1 MMQHVSEYY
10 QHLPGA
16 NSIPAR
22 LAAYQRRRMFKRFVQ
37 IFRTGSQQTIVDV
50 GVTSNETYALDNFL
64 EVLYP
69 NKEQITA
76 VGLEDGSHLERK
88 YPGLRFVRVQSGPLP
103 FGDNQFDVAHSS
115 AVIEH
120 VGSRKNQTD
129 FLRQLWRVAR
139 FGIFVTT
146 PNRWFPIEFHTTLPL
161 VHWLPPA
168 VFRALLRRVGH
179 QFYAQEANL
188 NLMSRNDLR
197 NAARGAGIANFHIE
211 TVRLGP
217 WSSNLLLIAHKYL
230 DCIPPTHGMKTDNA
244 KSHPDKYKLQIAQG
258 YSSLFM

>member
-10 QHLPGA
+10 QHLPVA

-22 LAAYQRRRMFKRFVQ
+22 LAAYQRRRMFKRFDQ

-120 VGSRKNQTD
+120 VGSRKNQAD
-129 FLRQLWRVAR
+129 FLRELWRVSR
-139 FGIFVTT
+139 KGIFVTT

-161 VHWLPPA
+161 VHWLPPGVHRPIFKA
-168 VFRALLRRVGH
+168 LGRDFFADEQNLHLLSPSTLAQTARA
-179 QFYAQEANL
+179 
-188 NLMSRNDLR
+188 
-197 NAARGAGIANFHIE
+197 AGIEWFRIE
-211 TVRLGP
+211 SVSLAAWPT
-217 WSSNLLLIAHKYL
+217 NLLLVA
-230 DCIPPTHGMKTDNA
+230 
-244 KSHPDKYKLQIAQG
+244 
-258 YSSLFM
+258 

>member
-22 LAAYQRRRMFKRFVQ
+22 LAAYQRRRMFQRFVE

-179 QFYAQEANL
+179 QFYAQEAKL

>member
-1 MMQHVSEYY
+1 MQHTSEYY
-10 QHLPGA
+10 QHLPSA

-22 LAAYQRRRMFKRFVQ
+22 LAAYQRYRMFQRFVRA
-37 IFRTGSQQTIVDV
+37 FGTDSRQTIVDV

-69 NKEQITA
+69 NKEAITA

-88 YPGLRFVRVQSGPLP
+88 YPGLRFVRVGIGSLP
-103 FGDNQFDVAHSS
+103 FEDEQFDVTHSS

-120 VGSRKNQTD
+120 VGSRKNQAD
-129 FLRQLWRVAR
+129 FLRELWRVSR
-139 FGIFVTT
+139 SGIFVTT
-146 PNRWFPIEFHTTLPL
+146 PNRWFPVEFHTTLPL
-161 VHWLPPA
+161 VHWLPPK

-179 QFYAQEANL
+179 HFYAQEANL

-197 NAARGAGIANFHIE
+197 NAAREAGIANFHIE

-217 WSSNLLLIAHKYL
+217 WSSNLILIA
-230 DCIPPTHGMKTDNA
+230 
-244 KSHPDKYKLQIAQG
+244 YKHA
-258 YSSLFM
+258 